1 MVRKTNIFKNIS
13 KTCNMA
19 KPIKETPILK
29 GKDAKKFNKDI
40 EQSKHQTVS
49 VAVKERMQT
58 NYLTLKSIAKF

>member
-1 MVRKTNIFKNIS
+1 
-13 KTCNMA
+13 MA